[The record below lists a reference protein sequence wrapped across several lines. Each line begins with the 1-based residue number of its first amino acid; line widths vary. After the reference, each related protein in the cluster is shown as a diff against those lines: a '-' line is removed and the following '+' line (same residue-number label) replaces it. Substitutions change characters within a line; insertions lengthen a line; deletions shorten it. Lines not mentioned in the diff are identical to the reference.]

1 MYKVIVN
8 CKGPKDVIQ
17 KWYNLLVQ
25 EICIKVKYVCRI
37 CMSYIK
43 CKGLSAPLYRH

>member
-17 KWYNLLVQ
+17 IRYNSSVQ
-25 EICIKVKYVCRI
+25 EIYIKVKYVCRI
-37 CMSYIK
+37 
-43 CKGLSAPLYRH
+43 